1 VLQKKQKVPSVPFAG
16 KSAKQIVKD
25 IHHNLKMLKNNMLNF
40 FLLVFIFVIDRLSKI
55 YILGLDEIING
66 NTISVNKFLNLELVW
81 NRGVAF
87 GILSFQESFWYNII
101 TILIFVIII
110 ILIYLIFSS
119 SGFKKYSYIAVC
131 GGALGNVFDR
141 ILYNSVPDFI
151 DLNYND
157 FHWFIFNVA
166 DIFITIGVFCL
177 IFDEIIIEKYKNE
190 KNK

>member
-1 VLQKKQKVPSVPFAG
+1 
-16 KSAKQIVKD
+16 
-25 IHHNLKMLKNNMLNF
+25 MLKNNVLNF
-40 FLLVFIFVIDRLSKI
+40 FLLVFIFAIDRFSKI
-55 YILGLDEIING
+55 YILGLDEIIEG

-87 GILSFQESFWYNII
+87 GILSFEESFWYNII

-166 DIFITIGVFCL
+166 DIFITFGIICL
-177 IFDEIIIEKYKNE
+177 IYFDVFRNKKND
-190 KNK
+190 

>member
-1 VLQKKQKVPSVPFAG
+1 
-16 KSAKQIVKD
+16 
-25 IHHNLKMLKNNMLNF
+25 MLKDNIITF
-40 FLLVFIFVIDRLSKI
+40 FLLVFTFAIDRLSKI
-55 YILGLDEIING
+55 YVLGLEEIVDG
-66 NTISVNKFLNLELVW
+66 NKIFINKFLNLDLVW
-81 NRGVAF
+81 NKGVAF
-87 GILSFQESFWYNII
+87 GILSFEESFWYNII

-166 DIFITIGVFCL
+166 DIFITIGLLCL
-177 IFDEIIIEKYKNE
+177 IYNEIIMEKYKNE
-190 KNK
+190 KNN